1 MKIIHLFPNN
11 NHHHHSTV
19 EVSALTMINNV
30 HFPSAYSFKIRELQY
45 MYISTPQLT
54 NKKKDSPI
62 NKSGRLIKFQCSF

>member
-11 NHHHHSTV
+11 NNNHSTV

-54 NKKKDSPI
+54 NKKTDSTI
-62 NKSGRLIKFQCSF
+62 NKSGSLIKFQCSF